1 MPREVA
7 PAFLHAAAE
16 AWPFT
21 AEAAFRHCTLHFTR
35 TPGHLYDTPTQ
46 RLADDLEAWLRPR
59 AAGLSLVVLH
69 RIIDRAWFDGAPA
82 HRPLVAILTD
92 LAERTLESHGPT
104 VILYRDSHRDA
115 DLGQRLAHFRW
126 LSLLLPPDL
135 LVAALS
141 SVRAIEPRTDRVCL
155 LTPQLAAILASPVA
169 ETHVHLGA
177 ALSFSLLWSSLL
189 SSLGHDPA
197 EVAKLGKGSE
207 PIPFGDA
214 PRFLAMLLAAAIG
227 RTLIASFLWHRERT
241 GSPAT
246 FSAFL
251 HRELP
256 NIAARMRWTDGSAE
270 AERAL
275 RLALG
280 VLATGV
286 IPPYFR
292 SVDTVAVARLSRLY
306 GALLALPSAPAATTL
321 LEVHAR
327 DPLSAWLTPSPG
339 LALPETRFAAR
350 AITYLRGPGAG
361 DKDFACLFWQYQR
374 VRGRTYQHLI
384 QQPGTAGL
392 DWFQRHYDR
401 ISPLRKSIEEAM
413 VASALDLEAS
423 DLPSGI
429 AALEVRTAPAAAWY
443 EVRDE
448 VRRVARAGKALADH
462 RSSRVGIRPSRAS
475 ATRFASTEIGL
486 TLHFLKQREAC
497 AVGGR
502 RLHADP
508 NQPAHGVR
516 YGAWAYS
523 RLQEAL
529 AIKGALESS
538 PELLLVLR
546 GLDIASTELAIPTWA
561 AIPFFHLVR
570 RASLIASERLACRFS
585 DWRVPPLRVTCHAGE
600 DYTRLPEGLRRV
612 HELIEFGV
620 IGTGDRIGHGLSLGH
635 DPERWARGA
644 AAIPQPAEERLDDLL
659 WELDRYAR
667 GDVGVDSGRYAHAR
681 AEAAR
686 IAREIY
692 GDPDLDRLLEARRL
706 RHDPRVLTRIGYP
719 FLHRVP
725 PPIDPVERL
734 VHRHLTDTGV
744 FRRGQHLEI
753 VRPSADE
760 IAMLQAVQAWLR
772 RELARLEITVET
784 NPSSNLLLGD
794 MLSLEEHPSFRLAPL
809 PGHALEGRCPV
820 LLSVNADDPLCFATS
835 IADEMAYLYGALL
848 RSGVAD
854 CDALTWLAA
863 RREQGYRSRFTLSA
877 SADPEAL
884 GALLS
889 PPY

>member
-21 AEAAFRHCTLHFTR
+21 AEAAFRRCTLHFTR
-35 TPGHLYDTPTQ
+35 TRGHLYDTPTQ
-46 RLADDLEAWLRPR
+46 HLADDLEAWLRPR
-59 AAGLSLVVLH
+59 AAGLSLDVLH
-69 RIIDRAWFDGAPA
+69 RVIDRAWFDGAPA
-82 HRPLVAILTD
+82 YRPLVAVLTD
-92 LAERTLESHGPT
+92 LAERTLEAHGPT
-104 VILYRDSHRDA
+104 VILCRNSRRDA

-141 SVRAIEPRTDRVCL
+141 AARGVEPRTDRVCL
-155 LTPQLAAILASPVA
+155 LTPQLAAILAEPVA

-189 SSLGHDPA
+189 SSLGHDPP
-197 EVAKLGKGSE
+197 ELGKLGKGPE
-207 PIPFGDA
+207 PTPFGDA
-214 PRFLAMLLAAAIG
+214 PTFLAMLLAAAIG
-227 RTLIASFLWHRERT
+227 RILIASFLWQRERT
-241 GSPAT
+241 GSPAG
-246 FSAFL
+246 FSVFL
-251 HRELP
+251 HRELS
-256 NIAARMRWTDGSAE
+256 NIAARMIWTESSDDAE
-270 AERAL
+270 LALRNALRAL
-275 RLALG
+275 AK
-280 VLATGV
+280 GV

-292 SVDTVAVARLSRLY
+292 SVGTVAVARLSRLY
-306 GALLALPSAPAATTL
+306 GALLALPQVPTASTL
-321 LEVHAR
+321 IEVHAR
-327 DPLSAWLTPSPG
+327 DPLSAWLTSSPG

-350 AITYLRGPGAG
+350 AITYLRGPGAL
-361 DKDFACLFWQYQR
+361 DNDFACLFWQYQR
-374 VRGRTYQHLI
+374 VRGRTYQHLV

-392 DWFQRHYDR
+392 GWFQRHYDR
-401 ISPLRKSIEEAM
+401 ISPLRKSIEGAM
-413 VASALDLEAS
+413 ASSALDLEAS
-423 DLPSGI
+423 DLPHGL
-429 AALEVRTAPAAAWY
+429 AALEVRTAPTAAWH

-462 RSSRVGIRPSRAS
+462 RNRGADVGRSLAS
-475 ATRFASTEIGL
+475 ATLHASTEIGL

-497 AVGGR
+497 GIGGR

-508 NQPAHGVR
+508 DQPAHGVR

-529 AIKGALESS
+529 AIKVALDSS

-570 RASLIASERLACRFS
+570 GASLRASERLACRLP

-612 HELIEFGV
+612 HELIEFDV

-635 DPERWARGA
+635 DPQRWARGA
-644 AAIPQPAEERLDDLL
+644 AEIPQPAEERLDDLL

-667 GDVGVDSGRYAHAR
+667 GDFGVDSGRYAHAR

-686 IAREIY
+686 IARNIY
-692 GDPDLDRLLEARRL
+692 GDPDLDLLLEARRL
-706 RHDPRVLTRIGYP
+706 RHDPRVLNRIGYP

-734 VHRHLTDTGV
+734 VYRHLTETGV
-744 FRRGQHLEI
+744 FRRGQRLEI

-760 IAMLQAVQAWLR
+760 VSMLQAAQTWLC
-772 RELARLEITVET
+772 REIARLEITVET

-794 MLSLEEHPSFRLAPL
+794 MLALEEHPSFRLAPL
-809 PGHALEGRCPV
+809 PGAAVEGRCPV

-848 RSGVAD
+848 RSGIAD
-854 CDALTWLAA
+854 CEALTWLAA
-863 RREQGYRSRFTLSA
+863 RREQGYRSRFTLPA
-877 SADPEAL
+877 SAESEAL
-884 GALLS
+884 GALL
-889 PPY
+889 P